1 VDRALTRIRH
11 NTFPREVRMHRTLI
25 CALAVSLVTGCQTTP
40 QAPVQL
46 RGDPASLARLAGSWS
61 GQYWGG
67 AGGRGGSLSF
77 MLKSGS
83 DSLYG
88 DVAMVDPRG
97 QTIRA
102 ADPASVHATHV
113 SSPQHLRI
121 DFVTIQADSV
131 RGVLEPYV
139 APDCNCTVSTTF
151 LGQLR
156 GNEIKGTFQTRS
168 GGRVQAEGSWE
179 MKRSGV

>member
-1 VDRALTRIRH
+1 
-11 NTFPREVRMHRTLI
+11 MHRTLI
-25 CALAVSLVTGCQTTP
+25 GALAVSLVIGCQSTP
-40 QAPVQL
+40 QRPVHL
-46 RGDPASLARLAGSWS
+46 EGDPASLARLAGSWS

-77 MLKSGS
+77 TLRSGS

-102 ADPASVHATHV
+102 ADPASVHAMHA
-113 SSPQHLRI
+113 SSPQQLRI
-121 DFVTIQADSV
+121 DFVAIRADSV

-139 APDCNCTVSTTF
+139 APDCECTVNTTF
-151 LGQLR
+151 FGQVR
-156 GNEIKGTFQTRS
+156 GNEIKGTFQTRN

-179 MKRSGV
+179 MKRTGA

>member
-1 VDRALTRIRH
+1 
-11 NTFPREVRMHRTLI
+11 MHRVLVG
-25 CALAVSLVTGCQTTP
+25 ALAVFLVTGCQSTP
-40 QAPVQL
+40 QRPVRL
-46 RGDPASLARLAGSWS
+46 EGDPASLARLAGTWS

-77 MLKSGS
+77 TLRSGS

-102 ADPASVHATHV
+102 ADPASVHAMHV
-113 SSPQHLRI
+113 ASPQQLRI
-121 DFVTIQADSV
+121 DFVAVRADSV
-131 RGVLEPYV
+131 RGVLEPYI
-139 APDCNCTVSTTF
+139 APDCECTVNTTF
-151 LGQLR
+151 FGQVR
-156 GNEIKGTFQTRS
+156 GNEIKGTFQTRN

-179 MKRSGV
+179 MKRTGT